1 MHVIYTNIPPKD
13 FGRNTGCRGG
23 RGLLRLANCSI
34 ATSSIEG
41 FKRREIKELC
51 KLAADNTARRSNICE
66 MHEPWKVTR
75 GHMHNLSEYQV

>member
-1 MHVIYTNIPPKD
+1 MEIRVVGEAGVS
-13 FGRNTGCRGG
+13 FGWQIVLLLLALLK
-23 RGLLRLANCSI
+23 GLN
-34 ATSSIEG
+34 G
-41 FKRREIKELC
+41 VKIKELC